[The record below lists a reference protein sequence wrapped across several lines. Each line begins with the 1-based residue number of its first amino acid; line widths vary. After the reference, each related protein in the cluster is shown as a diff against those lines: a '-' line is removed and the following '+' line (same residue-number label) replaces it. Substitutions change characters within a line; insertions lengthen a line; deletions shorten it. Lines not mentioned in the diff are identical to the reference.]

1 MFNTFKSSQN
11 KIENTLILGW
21 NKNASTII
29 AELDEYVS
37 EKSSVFIL
45 CEQEIDLSGIEV
57 KNQTLKSQVGKFTRR
72 KVLEEIH
79 PENFDHIILLSNYDI
94 DIQES
99 DAQTLICLLHLR
111 NIGSKNTKNL
121 SIVSEMRDLRNREI
135 GLVTKADDF
144 IIGDNIISL
153 MLAQLS
159 ENKEL
164 KPVFDEL
171 FQSYGSEIYLKPIKN
186 YINTGEFVDFYTLVE
201 IAAQRNE
208 TAIGYR
214 KIELKGSS
222 KDNFGVVINP
232 KKQEEVLFSENDFL
246 IVVSEN

>member
-1 MFNTFKSSQN
+1 
-11 KIENTLILGW
+11 
-21 NKNASTII
+21 
-29 AELDEYVS
+29 
-37 EKSSVFIL
+37 
-45 CEQEIDLSGIEV
+45 
-57 KNQTLKSQVGKFTRR
+57 
-72 KVLEEIH
+72 
-79 PENFDHIILLSNYDI
+79 
-94 DIQES
+94 
-99 DAQTLICLLHLR
+99 
-111 NIGSKNTKNL
+111 
-121 SIVSEMRDLRNREI
+121 
-135 GLVTKADDF
+135 
-144 IIGDNIISL
+144 